1 MVVHSLC
8 LLDPLINFISILI
21 HQARS
26 AAMHH
31 FIFMMFSLLFITG
44 LQVSIQTVEKRVER
58 SIDRHYKSELTVPN
72 GGGWGSWGQRD
83 MCPAGTYA
91 AGFSLRV
98 EAPVGRDDDTALNGI
113 RLHCIASK
121 ASSNSFRSYSTIQ
134 SDVGSW
140 GQWTDLKWC
149 PSGFLTAFQLR
160 VERSQGDGDDTAAN
174 NIMFRCSEGTLQ
186 GDGTNWGDWGSWS
199 QTCGGKGICGLKTR
213 IEGPQGRGDDT
224 ALNDMIMF
232 CCD

>member
-1 MVVHSLC
+1 
-8 LLDPLINFISILI
+8 
-21 HQARS
+21 
-26 AAMHH
+26 MHR
-31 FIFMMFSLLFITG
+31 FIFMMLSLLVITG
-44 LQVSIQTVEKRVER
+44 LQVSVESAGIRFER

-98 EAPVGRDDDTALNGI
+98 EAPVGREDDTALNGI
-113 RLHCIASK
+113 RLHCIHTPSLYHSSSK
-121 ASSNSFRSYSTIQ
+121 IQ

-140 GQWTDLKWC
+140 GQWTDIKWC

-174 NIMFRCSEGTLQ
+174 NIMFQCTQGTLQ

-199 QTCGGKGICGLKTR
+199 PTCGGKGICGLKTR
-213 IEGPQGRGDDT
+213 IEPPQGRGDDT
-224 ALNDMIMF
+224 ALNDVIMF